1 MDYPNRGTLW
11 TNDYKKT
18 DIQPD
23 MKGDIKFEIELIREL
38 LEKAENEN
46 IDHVVIKLGAWLGK
60 HTDGK
65 RKISLKFDNYTGAAP
80 AASSAKD
87 PWDD

>member
-11 TNDYKKT
+11 TNDYKKLDT
-18 DIQPD
+18 HPD
-23 MKGDIKFEIELIREL
+23 MKGDIKLEIDLVRDM
-38 LEKAENEN
+38 LENADT
-46 IDHVVIKLGAWLGK
+46 DHIVIKLGAWLGK

-65 RKISLKFDNYTGAAP
+65 RKITLKFDNYKP
-80 AASSAKD
+80 AEPVASSVKD

>member
-11 TNDYKKT
+11 TNTYKKT
-18 DIQPD
+18 EAQPD
-23 MKGDIKFEIELIREL
+23 MKGDLKIELDLFKEL
-38 LEKAENEN
+38 LETAES
-46 IDHVVIKLGAWLGK
+46 DHVVIKLGAWLGK
-60 HTDGK
+60 DKEGK
-65 RKISLKFDNYTGAAP
+65 RRISLQYDGFKPAAP

>member
-11 TNDYKKT
+11 TNDYKKLET
-18 DIQPD
+18 QPD
-23 MKGDIKFEIELIREL
+23 MKGDIKLEIELVKEL
-38 LEKAENEN
+38 LAKAES
-46 IDHVVIKLGAWLGK
+46 DHIVIKLGAWLGK

>member
-23 MKGDIKFEIELIREL
+23 MKGDIKLEIDLVRDM
-38 LEKAENEN
+38 LENADT
-46 IDHVVIKLGAWLGK
+46 DHIVIKLGAWLGK

-65 RKISLKFDNYTGAAP
+65 RKITLKFDNYKPEAP

>member
-1 MDYPNRGTLW
+1 MEYPNRGTLW

-18 DIQPD
+18 DTQPD
-23 MKGDIKFEIELIREL
+23 MKGDIKLEIELVKEL
-38 LEKAENEN
+38 LASAES
-46 IDHVVIKLGAWLGK
+46 DHVVIKLGAWLGR

-65 RKISLKFDNYTGAAP
+65 RKITLKFDSYKKEAP

>member
-18 DIQPD
+18 DLQPD
-23 MKGDIKFEIELIREL
+23 MKGDIKLEIELVKEL
-38 LEKAENEN
+38 LANAES
-46 IDHVVIKLGAWLGK
+46 DHVVIKLGAWLGK

>member
-18 DIQPD
+18 DAQPD
-23 MKGDIKFEIELIREL
+23 MKGDIKLEIELVKEL
-38 LEKAENEN
+38 LANAES
-46 IDHVVIKLGAWLGK
+46 DHVVIKLGAWLGR

-65 RKISLKFDNYTGAAP
+65 RKITLKYDNYKPAAP
-80 AASSAKD
+80 VAANVKD

>member
-11 TNDYKKT
+11 TNDYKKLDT
-18 DIQPD
+18 HPD
-23 MKGDIKFEIELIREL
+23 MKGDIKLELDL
-38 LEKAENEN
+38 VKDMLENADT
-46 IDHVVIKLGAWLGK
+46 DHIVIKLGAWLGR

-65 RKISLKFDNYTGAAP
+65 RKISLKFDNYKPEAP
-80 AASSAKD
+80 VASSAKD

>member
-11 TNDYKKT
+11 TNTYKKT

-23 MKGDIKFEIELIREL
+23 MKGDLKIELDLFREL
-38 LEKAENEN
+38 LASAES
-46 IDHVVIKLGAWLGK
+46 DHVVIKLGAWLGK
-60 HTDGK
+60 DKDGN
-65 RKISLKFDNYTGAAP
+65 RKVSLKLDNLKAAAP
-80 AASSAKD
+80 AASNIKD

>member
-1 MDYPNRGTLW
+1 MW
-11 TNDYKKT
+11 TNDYKKL
-18 DIQPD
+18 DAHPD
-23 MKGDIKFEIELIREL
+23 MKGDIKLEIELVKEL
-38 LEKAENEN
+38 LANAET
-46 IDHVVIKLGAWLGK
+46 DHIVIKLGAWLGR

-65 RKISLKFDNYTGAAP
+65 RKISLKFDNYKPEAP

>member
-11 TNDYKKT
+11 TNDYKKL
-18 DIQPD
+18 DAHPD
-23 MKGDIKFEIELIREL
+23 MKGDIKLEIELVKDM
-38 LEKAENEN
+38 LENAES
-46 IDHVVIKLGAWLGK
+46 DHIVIKLGAWLGR

-65 RKISLKFDNYTGAAP
+65 RKISLKFDNYKPEAP